1 MKATNGSAVIIQD
14 LVNGWFANKWKIEMT
29 HWFYLDILLIQK
41 SCNFIGLKQCNIKEN
56 LSNPYC
62 FNVREKT
69 PILAYF
75 M

>member
-14 LVNGWFANKWKIEMT
+14 LVNGWFANNWKIEMT

-56 LSNPYC
+56 LSDPYC